1 MISISA
7 IEKLDNDT
15 IKFDIDGCNTS
26 FVNAIRRT
34 ILSEVETV
42 SFNID
47 DYENSDL
54 KVLKNTSS
62 LHNEFLLHRLGLIPV
77 NIEDVDNFNPD
88 NYKFV
93 LKKQNNT
100 NKLINVTTND
110 FKVTNLESSVEEDV
124 LTFFPPNEITKD
136 NILIITLKNN
146 PTGDGEEVHIE
157 GKCSKG
163 SGKEN
168 SRFSPVSNVVF
179 INKCDKVKSQ
189 AVFEE
194 HISKLDET
202 PSPDELK
209 KLAKRFDIEESNRYF
224 YVDEN
229 GDPNR
234 FEFTIESIGV
244 IPPDQIFKRA
254 VKLLVH
260 KINKFNR
267 NLDLALDSKESLVS
281 IRESGGVMNGFDITI
296 KDENHTLG
304 FLLQTYINKL
314 NEGVFVGYMNP
325 HPLQKEI
332 KIRVNF
338 NDNDINTVK
347 SVFEKTTAY
356 LIGELNRLSTS
367 PGF

>member
-1 MISISA
+1 MFSA
-7 IEKLDNDT
+7 Y
-15 IKFDIDGCNTS
+15 
-26 FVNAIRRT
+26 
-34 ILSEVETV
+34 LS
-42 SFNID
+42 
-47 DYENSDL
+47 
-54 KVLKNTSS
+54 
-62 LHNEFLLHRLGLIPV
+62 
-77 NIEDVDNFNPD
+77 
-88 NYKFV
+88 
-93 LKKQNNT
+93 
-100 NKLINVTTND
+100 
-110 FKVTNLESSVEEDV
+110 
-124 LTFFPPNEITKD
+124 FFPPNEITKD

-179 INKCDKVKSQ
+179 INKCDRAKAQ
-189 AVFEE
+189 AAFEE
-194 HISKLDET
+194 HVSTLDEKPT
-202 PSPDELK
+202 QDELK
-209 KLAKRFDIEESNRYF
+209 VLARRFDIEEADRYF

-234 FEFTIESIGV
+234 FEFTIESIGI

-254 VKLLVH
+254 VKALLQKV
-260 KINKFNR
+260 NKFNR
-267 NLDLALDSKESLVS
+267 NLVLALDSKESPIS
-281 IRESGGVMNGFDITI
+281 IRESSGVMNGFDITI
-296 KDENHTLG
+296 KEENHTLG

-338 NDNDINTVK
+338 NDDDINTVK
-347 SVFEKTTAY
+347 SIFEKTTAY
-356 LIGELNRLSTS
+356 LIGELTRLSTN